1 MEHAPQ
7 ATIYNQ
13 KLSKAEFERL
23 SRYIHQEYGI
33 KLAPVKQV
41 MLQGRLIKRLNALG
55 IPTFKDYIDFVF
67 SPEGKQ
73 SELIHMIDVVTTNK
87 TDFFRE
93 ANHFD
98 FLRSHILPEFASRK
112 TVIHPL
118 QVWNA
123 GCSSGEEPY
132 TTAIVLQE
140 YYAQHHQP
148 DYNILATDLST
159 DVLEKARKGI
169 YPEQRIAVVPMSLK
183 KKYFLR
189 SKDSS
194 RKLVR
199 VVPELRKKVKFGRL
213 NFMSA
218 NYAVETRMDVIFCRN
233 VLIYFDKA
241 TQEKVINKL
250 CQNLKKGGYFFLG
263 HSESITNMNVPLEQI
278 VPTVFRRT

>member
-41 MLQGRLIKRLNALG
+41 MLQGRLMKRLNALG

-93 ANHFD
+93 ASHFD
-98 FLRSHILPEFASRK
+98 FLRSHILPAFASRQPN
-112 TVIHPL
+112 TGPFR
-118 QVWNA
+118 VWNA

-132 TTAIVLQE
+132 TTAMVLQE
-140 YYAQHHQP
+140 YYNTHHRP
-148 DYNILATDLST
+148 DFQILATDLST
-159 DVLEKARKGI
+159 DILVKARTAI

-189 SKDSS
+189 SKDTAK
-194 RKLVR
+194 KLVR
-199 VVPELRKKVKFGRL
+199 VVPELRRKVTFGRL

-218 NYAVETRMDVIFCRN
+218 NYAVDTNMDVIFCRN
-233 VLIYFDKA
+233 VLIYFDKP
-241 TQEKVINKL
+241 TQETVINKL
-250 CQNLKKGGYFFLG
+250 CLNLKKGGYFFLG